1 MDTNLIFGHYLIFS
15 AGCLAK
21 AQKIMDSPD
30 KKTRHKRQKKCYAKV
45 QDETTELQ
53 RDLQDSMACASS
65 SDIMGSVVVNDRA
78 AANHTQRMEDDT
90 PLHEDDDTRKSDLKR
105 KNRSKETMSKEKF
118 IAKLKKAK
126 PLWKNRY
133 GAFTK
138 IQTSSTGNCFFSAL
152 SLGGLF
158 DSEGEARREVVRLI
172 KEDEHLFFR
181 IYDWHKGRANLDE
194 FRTHLCKLQMDR
206 TWASDVDIFMSAVA
220 LKVDIISINEFDSS
234 ICRPLVDKHM
244 FRHVPAL
251 GTELKNC
258 ENVRTV
264 VLGNVNISG
273 NAERPNHFILLGV
286 VESRIEPYDKHCTY
300 TENVRIGEQV
310 KAVVDMV
317 GEQPIDIYCERES
330 AIDVDAIDATG
341 HIFLQ
346 TDDKCDVSIVK
357 QDGTGL
363 DVRIGN
369 EGTFSLVRSRS
380 VQQVVTN
387 AQRLTVAKW
396 MIEKENEGVENIP
409 TKAVEEFPRFFR

>member
-1 MDTNLIFGHYLIFS
+1 
-15 AGCLAK
+15 
-21 AQKIMDSPD
+21 
-30 KKTRHKRQKKCYAKV
+30 
-45 QDETTELQ
+45 
-53 RDLQDSMACASS
+53 
-65 SDIMGSVVVNDRA
+65 
-78 AANHTQRMEDDT
+78 
-90 PLHEDDDTRKSDLKR
+90 
-105 KNRSKETMSKEKF
+105 
-118 IAKLKKAK
+118 
-126 PLWKNRY
+126 
-133 GAFTK
+133 
-138 IQTSSTGNCFFSAL
+138 
-152 SLGGLF
+152 
-158 DSEGEARREVVRLI
+158 
-172 KEDEHLFFR
+172 
-181 IYDWHKGRANLDE
+181 
-194 FRTHLCKLQMDR
+194 
-206 TWASDVDIFMSAVA
+206 MSAVA

-258 ENVRTV
+258 ENLRTV

-286 VESRIEPYDKHCTY
+286 VESRIEPYDKYCAY

-310 KAVVDMV
+310 SAVVDMV